1 MAPVRSSNPG
11 SDEFWVAEFDRQQA
25 RAQQN
30 RRLVAD
36 GSGAAT
42 AYASPTGSVPT
53 VSGVSITAQV
63 QGIKVTWNDVSIRDL
78 LRYDVQ
84 ISNNSTFTGTADA
97 ADHATDNY
105 SETFRV
111 RDNQKTLPAL
121 NADVTLYY
129 VRVRAVNTANN
140 RGAYSNVASTSVSG
154 AIGTTDITG
163 AAVSSVSSVTDATTE
178 TLNNSNG
185 GSVDTDDVEVNGADA
200 NTVVIINMT
209 TSFDFASFWSS
220 TSSVNNADLILQR
233 SVKNAGSYTDLQTI
247 TLDFKST
254 IPTDITAWGGGSP
267 ADTSDNIITASF
279 SPDQP
284 GAGDWDYRLRITTNT
299 DGGGSPSGEL
309 YISRTNAD
317 LTALVLKR

>member
-1 MAPVRSSNPG
+1 MAPERSSSPG
-11 SDEFWVAEFDRQQA
+11 SDDFWIAEFDRQQS

-84 ISNNSTFTGTADA
+84 VSNNNTFTGTADA
-97 ADHATDNY
+97 SDHSTENY

-121 NADVTLYY
+121 DADVTLYY

-140 RGAYSNVASTSVSG
+140 RGAYSNVASTSVAG
-154 AIGTTDITG
+154 AIGTTDITN
-163 AAVSSVSSVTDATTE
+163 AAVSSVSTASDTDTE

-185 GSVDTDDVEVNGADA
+185 GSIDTDDVTILGADA
-200 NTVVIINMT
+200 NTIVIISLT
-209 TSFDFASFWSS
+209 VSFDFASFWNSS
-220 TSSVNNADLILQR
+220 SSVNNLDLILQR
-233 SVKNAGSYTDLQTI
+233 SATGVGSYTDIQTI

-254 IPTDITAWGGGSP
+254 LPTDISAWGGGTP
-267 ADTSDNIITASF
+267 ADTADNIIAASF
-279 SPDQP
+279 APDQP
-284 GAGDWDYRLRITTNT
+284 GSGGWDYRLRMTTNT

-317 LTALVLKR
+317 LEALVLKR